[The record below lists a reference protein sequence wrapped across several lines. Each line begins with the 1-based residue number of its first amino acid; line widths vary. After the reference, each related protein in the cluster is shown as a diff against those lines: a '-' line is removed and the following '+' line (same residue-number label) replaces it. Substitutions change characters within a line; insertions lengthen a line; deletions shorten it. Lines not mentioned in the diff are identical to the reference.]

1 MLVKHL
7 KDCRQFIAG
16 DGSLL
21 CELLHPEKA
30 DLQIRYSLAR
40 AKVPPGQTTRPHR
53 LKACEVYYIIAG
65 HGLMHIDKESLQV
78 GPDCAVYIPPRST
91 QYIENTGNSDLNFLC
106 IVEPAWRK
114 EDEQI
119 LEL

>member
-1 MLVKHL
+1 MFVKRL

-16 DGSLL
+16 DGSILR
-21 CELLHPEKA
+21 ELLNPEKA

-40 AKVPPGQTTRPHR
+40 ASVPPGQMTKPHR
-53 LKACEVYYIIAG
+53 LKACEVYYIISG
-65 HGLMHIDKESLQV
+65 HGLMNIDKESLEV
-78 GPDCAVYIPPRST
+78 GPDCAVYIPPRSK
-91 QYIENTGNSDLNFLC
+91 QYIANTGTCDLNFLC
-106 IVEPAWRK
+106 IVDPAWRK